1 MIFYVS
7 MQILGS
13 PAGRLL
19 TKSRIETDHK
29 IHPDQP
35 WLVGSYILAGVISG
49 TVHLFTVITALKT
62 RNPDASLWRL
72 FIPTWKRL
80 ETANTLPLSWTG
92 QRADSSI
99 TLNVS
104 TAATG
109 DKAAE
114 VLEQFHLFS
123 QFDWI
128 VVSLACAV
136 FTYLLLSQARER
148 KSAKGNSD
156 TMLSRVSDVKKRDLI
171 LLLVGTI
178 FLGPGAAGSFGLAAR
193 EAKLRQQWNRARKV
207 K

>member
-1 MIFYVS
+1 M
-7 MQILGS
+7 
-13 PAGRLL
+13 
-19 TKSRIETDHK
+19 
-29 IHPDQP
+29 
-35 WLVGSYILAGVISG
+35 ISG

-62 RNPDASLWRL
+62 RNPDASLSRL

-92 QRADSSI
+92 QGADSSI

-136 FTYLLLSQARER
+136 FTYLLLSRTRER